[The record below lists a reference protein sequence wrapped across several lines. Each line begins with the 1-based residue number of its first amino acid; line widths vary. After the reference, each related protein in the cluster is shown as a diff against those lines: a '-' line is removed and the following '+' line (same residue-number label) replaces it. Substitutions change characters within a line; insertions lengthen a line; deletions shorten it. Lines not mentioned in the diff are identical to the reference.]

1 MGIQSQD
8 SDRLDMR
15 FPIRCLASV
24 LLLGH
29 QVNSASVKTEQ
40 PSLLNLDLAS
50 FLKDDQ
56 VASSRQLPDST
67 DAVAEEPKAEE
78 DEATSR
84 LDLALDTSDSK
95 IIGVSAVD
103 GTTNLL
109 KAWQTSLNG
118 IWDNIVE
125 DYLSDVYTDVIEGY
139 LIASIKLVGW
149 FTFGT
154 FLILKG
160 AFLNSVYEQKQSGG
174 SYGYGRTFSR
184 SLTEELAGENGPRE
198 I

>member
-1 MGIQSQD
+1 
-8 SDRLDMR
+8 MR

-24 LLLGH
+24 LLLGLLLGH
-29 QVNSASVKTEQ
+29 QVTSASVKAEQ
-40 PSLLNLDLAS
+40 SSLLNLDLAS

-56 VASSRQLPDST
+56 VASSRQLPEST
-67 DAVAEEPKAEE
+67 NSVAKPKAEE

-118 IWDNIVE
+118 IWDNI
-125 DYLSDVYTDVIEGY
+125 GRC
-139 LIASIKLVGW
+139 
-149 FTFGT
+149 
-154 FLILKG
+154 IL
-160 AFLNSVYEQKQSGG
+160 
-174 SYGYGRTFSR
+174 
-184 SLTEELAGENGPRE
+184 
-198 I
+198 

>member
-1 MGIQSQD
+1 MSSSIQSQD

-15 FPIRCLASV
+15 FPIRCLAS
-24 LLLGH
+24 LLLLGLLVGH
-29 QVNSASVKTEQ
+29 QVNSASVKAEQ

-67 DAVAEEPKAEE
+67 NSAAEPKAEE

-118 IWDNIVE
+118 IWDNI
-125 DYLSDVYTDVIEGY
+125 
-139 LIASIKLVGW
+139 
-149 FTFGT
+149 
-154 FLILKG
+154 
-160 AFLNSVYEQKQSGG
+160 
-174 SYGYGRTFSR
+174 GRCT
-184 SLTEELAGENGPRE
+184 L
-198 I
+198 

>member
-1 MGIQSQD
+1 
-8 SDRLDMR
+8 MR
-15 FPIRCLASV
+15 FPLRCLASV
-24 LLLGH
+24 LLLGLLHGH
-29 QVNSASVKTEQ
+29 QVNSASVKAEQ

-56 VASSRQLPDST
+56 VASSRQLPEST
-67 DAVAEEPKAEE
+67 DSLAEEPKAEE

-118 IWDNIVE
+118 IWDNI
-125 DYLSDVYTDVIEGY
+125 
-139 LIASIKLVGW
+139 
-149 FTFGT
+149 
-154 FLILKG
+154 
-160 AFLNSVYEQKQSGG
+160 
-174 SYGYGRTFSR
+174 GRCT
-184 SLTEELAGENGPRE
+184 L
-198 I
+198 

>member
-1 MGIQSQD
+1 
-8 SDRLDMR
+8 MR
-15 FPIRCLASV
+15 FPLRCLASV
-24 LLLGH
+24 LLLGLLLGH
-29 QVNSASVKTEQ
+29 QVNSASVKAEQ

-67 DAVAEEPKAEE
+67 DSVAVEPKAEE

-118 IWDNIVE
+118 IWDNI
-125 DYLSDVYTDVIEGY
+125 GRC
-139 LIASIKLVGW
+139 
-149 FTFGT
+149 
-154 FLILKG
+154 IL
-160 AFLNSVYEQKQSGG
+160 
-174 SYGYGRTFSR
+174 
-184 SLTEELAGENGPRE
+184 
-198 I
+198 

>member
-1 MGIQSQD
+1 MSSRIQSQD

-24 LLLGH
+24 LLLGLLGH
-29 QVNSASVKTEQ
+29 QVNSASVNAEQ

-67 DAVAEEPKAEE
+67 DSVAEPKAEE

-118 IWDNIVE
+118 IWDNI
-125 DYLSDVYTDVIEGY
+125 
-139 LIASIKLVGW
+139 
-149 FTFGT
+149 
-154 FLILKG
+154 
-160 AFLNSVYEQKQSGG
+160 
-174 SYGYGRTFSR
+174 GRCT
-184 SLTEELAGENGPRE
+184 L
-198 I
+198 